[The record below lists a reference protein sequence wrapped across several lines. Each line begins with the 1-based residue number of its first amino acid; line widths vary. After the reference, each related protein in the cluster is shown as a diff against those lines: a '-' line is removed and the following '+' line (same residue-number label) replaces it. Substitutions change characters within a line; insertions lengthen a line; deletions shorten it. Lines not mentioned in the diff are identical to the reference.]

1 MFPCLIKGPENNCQE
16 QTHNEPKFE
25 NYISKWINF
34 ANYFGLLKKLFVLK
48 IQLTYLPS
56 GLFKSIQLIFWEH
69 FQLLVGT
76 LLYEMP
82 SNPKGNTLS

>member
-56 GLFKSIQLIFWEH
+56 GLFKSISAFSRYSVVWNALK
-69 FQLLVGT
+69 
-76 LLYEMP
+76 
-82 SNPKGNTLS
+82 S